1 VACIEEGRAFHD
13 TRPTAIAA
21 SRTTSATG
29 PPTDVT
35 EPERAW
41 GSRYDRRSL
50 SGDEGD
56 IDLANC
62 DQLRTAIEPELGPN
76 ITIVIDLSEVTY
88 MDSTCLNVLLHAQL
102 RQDELGGT
110 FAIQH
115 PSPTAER
122 LLTLTGL
129 EHLIRA

>member
-1 VACIEEGRAFHD
+1 VE
-13 TRPTAIAA
+13 
-21 SRTTSATG
+21 SAG
-29 PPTDVT
+29 QPS
-35 EPERAW
+35 EPIVVRNQGETIVYAR
-41 GSRYDRRSL
+41 
-50 SGDEGD
+50 GD

-76 ITIVIDLSEVTY
+76 VTIVIDLSEVTY

-102 RQDELGGT
+102 RQDELGGA